1 MIIGML
7 VNTDKHLEHILG
19 MVKAA
24 LSRGHEI
31 VIFVM
36 DDGTRLLNNPAF
48 AALCLLHGVSMSF
61 CDLSAKKGGV
71 ITEGLP
77 AEIQCG
83 SQYDNAGMVHE
94 SDRIMVF

>member
-1 MIIGML
+1 MKVGML
-7 VNTDKHLEHILG
+7 VNTDKHLDHILG
-19 MVKAA
+19 MVRAA

-31 VIFVM
+31 TVFVM
-36 DDGTRLLNNPAF
+36 DTGTMLLKNPVFTELCHIDGI
-48 AALCLLHGVSMSF
+48 SMIF

-83 SQYDNAGMVHE
+83 SQYNNAVMVNE
-94 SDRIMVF
+94 SDRILVF

>member
-1 MIIGML
+1 MKLGIL
-7 VNTDKHLEHILG
+7 VNTDKHLGHILG

-31 VIFVM
+31 TIFVM
-36 DDGTRLLNNPAF
+36 DTGTMLLNNPAF
-48 AALCLLHGVSMSF
+48 DELCLLHGVSMSF
-61 CDLSAKKGGV
+61 CELCANKGGV

-83 SQYDNAGMVHE
+83 NQYNNAVMVNE
-94 SDRIMVF
+94 SDRVLVF